1 MSDAISLGDALR
13 QFLNKSRLKNNIQ
26 SLQIN
31 EHWEQI
37 MGVTISKYTDRIEI
51 KNGTLFIYTTVAPLK
66 NELTFQKELIIK
78 RMNESIGEELIKEVV
93 IC

>member
-26 SLQIN
+26 SLQIS
-31 EHWEQI
+31 EHWEKV
-37 MGVTISKYTDRIEI
+37 MGVTISKYTDRIEV
-51 KNGTLFIYTTVAPLK
+51 KDGTLFIHTNVAPLK
-66 NELTFQKELIIK
+66 NELVFQKELIIS
-78 RMNESIGEELIKEVV
+78 RMNESLGEALIKEVV